1 MDQSS
6 LNRCIDEVPLPS
18 DQTNIKHKTERKKR
32 KEAKKRLMRDEKEL
46 KKATIKIERREVELR
61 FD

>member
-1 MDQSS
+1 MDQSK

-18 DQTNIKHKTERKKR
+18 DQTNIKHKTEGKKR
-32 KEAKKRLMRDEKEL
+32 KEAKKRVLRDEKEL
-46 KKATIKIERREVELR
+46 KKTKIKIERGEVELR